1 MHQNC
6 ATAIYG
12 TKQMLQKSQGIK
24 KHLKKLNNSFT
35 SKTQDKNIEK
45 LITTLKKGT
54 ISIIKAGGENESFET
69 NGGIVEVL
77 NNKVIVLAE

>member
-1 MHQNC
+1 
-6 ATAIYG
+6 
-12 TKQMLQKSQGIK
+12 MLLDIITPDTQLYSGEVTSITLPGIDGD
-24 KHLKKLNNSFT
+24 LGILNNHAP
-35 SKTQDKNIEK
+35 

-54 ISIIKAGGENESFET
+54 ISIIKAGGENEYFET

>member
-1 MHQNC
+1 
-6 ATAIYG
+6 
-12 TKQMLQKSQGIK
+12 MLLDIITPDTQLYSGEVTSITLPGIDGD
-24 KHLKKLNNSFT
+24 LGILNNHAP
-35 SKTQDKNIEK
+35 

-69 NGGIVEVL
+69 NGGIVDVL

>member
-1 MHQNC
+1 
-6 ATAIYG
+6 
-12 TKQMLQKSQGIK
+12 MLLDFITPDTQLYSGEVTSITLPGIDGD
-24 KHLKKLNNSFT
+24 LGILNNHAP
-35 SKTQDKNIEK
+35 

>member
-1 MHQNC
+1 
-6 ATAIYG
+6 
-12 TKQMLQKSQGIK
+12 MLLDIITPDTQLYSGEVTSITLPGIDGD
-24 KHLKKLNNSFT
+24 LGILNNHAP
-35 SKTQDKNIEK
+35 

>member
-1 MHQNC
+1 
-6 ATAIYG
+6 
-12 TKQMLQKSQGIK
+12 MLSDTQLYSGEVTSITLPGIDGD
-24 KHLKKLNNSFT
+24 LGILNNHAP
-35 SKTQDKNIEK
+35 

>member
-1 MHQNC
+1 
-6 ATAIYG
+6 
-12 TKQMLQKSQGIK
+12 MLLDIITPDTQLYSGEVTSITLPGIDGD
-24 KHLKKLNNSFT
+24 LGILNNHAP
-35 SKTQDKNIEK
+35 

-54 ISIIKAGGENESFET
+54 ISTIKAGGENESFET